1 MKSPHS
7 PTKNPSARVEG
18 RDYLDHSRNL
28 HHAAAAAHAAWIAG
42 MTPAERRRVREM
54 NLESYGDDDS
64 EVGGH
69 SPFSVSDIAESPIAR
84 TDTDYAAAI
93 DLPEEILA
101 DRFGVTRTQALAIL
115 AWHEEATAATVDREK
130 AAYLQIIVG
139 GLLSSKNPKMNAA
152 GLAFAANLDALN
164 GLPCQRQFARE
175 NHVSPSAVSKVV
187 KQWQLALGLQPSAH
201 QKSEKACK
209 TYSMTGKANHWRDQP
224 VTAASVKALLTRI
237 KPNKTPATN

>member
-1 MKSPHS
+1 MKST
-7 PTKNPSARVEG
+7 PTSTNNPSARAG
-18 RDYLDHSRNL
+18 DHDYLRHSRSL
-28 HHAAAAAHAAWIAG
+28 HNQAATAHAAWIAS
-42 MTPAERRRVREM
+42 MSPAERKKVREM
-54 NLESYGDDDS
+54 NLESYGDDNS

-69 SPFSVSDIAESPIAR
+69 SPFNISDIADSPIAR

-93 DLPEEILA
+93 DLPDEIFA
-101 DRFGVTRTQALAIL
+101 DRFGVTRTQAAAIL
-115 AWHEEATAATVDREK
+115 TWHESTTATAVEREK

-187 KQWQLALGLQPSAH
+187 KQWQTALGLQPSAH
-201 QKSEKACK
+201 QKSEKACQ
-209 TYSMTGKANHWRDQP
+209 TYSITGKESHWRDRP
-224 VTAASVKALLTRI
+224 VTAASVKSLLARI
-237 KPNKTPATN
+237 KPAKNPSAN